1 MVDSWKLSSDK
12 RIYIG
17 SYAIYEL
24 FYSHVGLCRDKEMLA
39 DQSVR
44 GRFLFLLRKWDDRGT
59 PIADSRPFTGNTPY
73 HMKIR
78 KKKHK
83 VNKNKIRLKNIGQNK
98 QFMIVS

>member
-1 MVDSWKLSSDK
+1 MGDSWKRSSDK

-17 SYAIYEL
+17 SSALHEL
-24 FYSHVGLCRDKEMLA
+24 FYSHGGLCRDKWVLA

-44 GRFLFLLRKWDDRGT
+44 GRFLFLLRWSGNPLRTAILLG
-59 PIADSRPFTGNTPY
+59 GNTPY

-78 KKKHK
+78 NKRHK

-98 QFMIVS
+98 

>member
-1 MVDSWKLSSDK
+1 M
-12 RIYIG
+12 IG
-17 SYAIYEL
+17 E
-24 FYSHVGLCRDKEMLA
+24 
-39 DQSVR
+39 
-44 GRFLFLLRKWDDRGT
+44 

-98 QFMIVS
+98 